1 MNEKVYKI
9 IKKTFKC
16 KLSKEKLNN
25 INDLRE
31 LENFDSLNYMNYL
44 SQIEIKFNLNIK
56 KKDLNNLYKVK
67 NLNKFIN
74 KK

>member
-1 MNEKVYKI
+1 MNDKIYKI

-16 KLSKEKLNN
+16 KLSKEKLEK

-44 SQIEIKFNLNIK
+44 NEIETKFNLNIK
-56 KKDLNNLYKVK
+56 KKNLNNLYIIK
-67 NLNKFIN
+67 NLKKFI
-74 KK
+74 KIK